1 MINIL
6 IVDDD
11 KSMREFLELILKRE
25 RYNVT
30 CAKDGADALLL
41 LKESF
46 FDLILTDLMMPAING
61 LELLKKAKELH
72 PDVKI
77 IMITAF
83 GTIETAIEA
92 IKLGAYDYI
101 TKPFNIDDIR
111 LRIRRAL
118 ESQRIEHEN
127 IMLKQKL
134 GITDGKWDIIG
145 VSNAMQEVFNLIER
159 VKDTKTNVLIYGESG
174 TGKELVAR
182 AVHYQGTRKNKP
194 FIPVN
199 CGAIPE
205 NLVES
210 ELFGHKR
217 GAFTGAVENKKGLF
231 IEADGGTVFLD
242 EISELPL
249 QAQVKLLRAIQD
261 KMIKPIGDTAE
272 YAVDVRIISATNKNL
287 KELVKNSRF
296 REDLFYRLNVIQIE
310 MKPLRERKDDILP
323 LARYFLDKYNK
334 EFGKGVKDFS
344 KETIDIL
351 KSYYYPGNV
360 RELENI
366 VERAVAIESSPVIL
380 PESLPSDIMHTVMES
395 RDKGYTLNDIAVR
408 FNGVIDN
415 LLNTIEKSLIEEAL
429 KSCSGD
435 RTKACALLGIP
446 MRSLRYRIKKYDI
459 LG

>member
-46 FDLILTDLMMPAING
+46 FDLIITDLMMPAING

-72 PDVKI
+72 PDVKT

-101 TKPFNIDDIR
+101 TKPFNIDDLR

-261 KMIKPIGDTAE
+261 KMIKPIGDSAE

-366 VERAVAIESSPVIL
+366 VERAVAIESSSVIL
-380 PESLPSDIMHTVMES
+380 PESLPPDIMHTVMES

-435 RTKACALLGIP
+435 RTKACSLLGIP

>member
-101 TKPFNIDDIR
+101 TKPFNIDDLR

>member
-6 IVDDD
+6 VVDDD

-25 RYNVT
+25 KYNVA
-30 CAKDGADALLL
+30 CAKDGADAILL
-41 LKESF
+41 LKENY
-46 FDLILTDLMMPAING
+46 FDLVITDLMMPVING
-61 LELLKKAKELH
+61 LELLKKAKELY
-72 PDVKI
+72 PDIKV

-83 GTIETAIEA
+83 GTIDTAIEA

-101 TKPFNIDDIR
+101 TKPFNNDDLR
-111 LRIRRAL
+111 LKIRRAI
-118 ESQRIEHEN
+118 EAQKIEHEN

-134 GITDGKWDIIG
+134 GIVDGKWDIIG
-145 VSNAMQEVFNLIER
+145 VSDAMREVFNLIER

-182 AVHYQGTRKNKP
+182 AIHYQGIRKAYP
-194 FIPVN
+194 FIPIN

-231 IEADGGTVFLD
+231 LEADGGTIFLD
-242 EISELPL
+242 EVSELPL
-249 QAQVKLLRAIQD
+249 ATQVKLLRAIQD
-261 KMIKPIGDTAE
+261 KKIKPIGDTVE
-272 YAVDVRIISATNKNL
+272 YPVDVRIISATNKNL
-287 KELVKNSRF
+287 KELINASRF

-310 MKPLRERKDDILP
+310 MKPLRERREDIPP
-323 LARYFLDKYNK
+323 LARHFLAKYNK
-334 EFGKGVKDFS
+334 EFSKNIKDFS
-344 KETIDIL
+344 KEAMDIL
-351 KSYYYPGNV
+351 KRYHYPGNV

-380 PESLPSDIMHTVMES
+380 PESLPQELTHHVTES
-395 RDKGYTLNDIAVR
+395 QVKGYTLEDIATK

-415 LLNTIEKSLIEEAL
+415 LLNSIEKDLIVQAL
-429 KSCSGD
+429 NACSGD
-435 RTKACALLGIP
+435 RIKTAKVLGIP
-446 MRSLRYRIKKYDI
+446 MRSLRYRIKKYNI
-459 LG
+459 SA

>member
-6 IVDDD
+6 VVDDD

-25 RYNVT
+25 KYNVA
-30 CAKDGADALLL
+30 CAKDGADAILL
-41 LKESF
+41 LKENY
-46 FDLILTDLMMPAING
+46 FDLVITDLMMPVING
-61 LELLKKAKELH
+61 LELLKKAKELY
-72 PDVKI
+72 PDIKV

-83 GTIETAIEA
+83 GTIDTAIEA

-101 TKPFNIDDIR
+101 TKPFNNDDLR
-111 LRIRRAL
+111 LKIRRAI
-118 ESQRIEHEN
+118 EAQKIEHEN

-134 GITDGKWDIIG
+134 GIVDGKWDIIG
-145 VSNAMQEVFNLIER
+145 VSDAMREVFNLIER

-182 AVHYQGTRKNKP
+182 AIHYQGIRKAYP
-194 FIPVN
+194 FIPIN

-231 IEADGGTVFLD
+231 LEADGGTIFLD
-242 EISELPL
+242 EVSELPL
-249 QAQVKLLRAIQD
+249 TTQVKLLRAIQD
-261 KMIKPIGDTAE
+261 KKIKPIGDTVE
-272 YAVDVRIISATNKNL
+272 YPVDVRIISATNKNL
-287 KELVKNSRF
+287 KELINASRF

-310 MKPLRERKDDILP
+310 MKPLRERREDIPP
-323 LARYFLDKYNK
+323 LARHFLAKYNK
-334 EFGKGVKDFS
+334 EFSKNIKDFS
-344 KETIDIL
+344 KEAMDIL
-351 KSYYYPGNV
+351 KRYHYPGNV

-380 PESLPSDIMHTVMES
+380 PESLPQELTHHVTES
-395 RDKGYTLNDIAVR
+395 QVKGYTLEDIATK

-415 LLNTIEKSLIEEAL
+415 LLNSIEKDLIVQAL
-429 KSCSGD
+429 NACSGD
-435 RTKACALLGIP
+435 RIKTAKVLGIP
-446 MRSLRYRIKKYDI
+446 MRSLRYRIKKYNI
-459 LG
+459 SA

>member
-6 IVDDD
+6 VVDDD

-30 CAKDGADALLL
+30 RARDGADALLL
-41 LKESF
+41 LKDNI
-46 FDLILTDLMMPAING
+46 FDLIITDLMMPAING
-61 LELLKKAKELH
+61 LELLKKAKELY
-72 PDVKI
+72 PGIKVI
-77 IMITAF
+77 VITAF

-101 TKPFNIDDIR
+101 TKPFNNDDLR

-118 ESQRIEHEN
+118 ETRRMEQEN
-127 IMLKQKL
+127 ILLKQKL

-145 VSNAMQEVFNLIER
+145 VSSAMQDVFNLIER
-159 VKDTKTNVLIYGESG
+159 VKDTRTNVLLYGESG

-182 AVHYQGTRKNKP
+182 AIHYQGTRKDKP
-194 FIPVN
+194 FIPIN

-231 IEADGGTVFLD
+231 LEADGGTVFLD
-242 EISELPL
+242 EVGELPL
-249 QAQVKLLRAIQD
+249 QTQVKLLRVIQD
-261 KMIKPIGDTAE
+261 KKIKPIGDNAE
-272 YAVDVRIISATNKNL
+272 YPVDVRIISATNKNL
-287 KELVKNSRF
+287 RELVKEAKF

-310 MKPLRERKDDILP
+310 MKPLRERKDDIVP
-323 LARYFLDKYNK
+323 LARHFLDRYNR
-334 EFGKGVKDFS
+334 EFSKSIRDFS
-344 KETIDIL
+344 KETMDIL
-351 KSYYYPGNV
+351 KSHFYPGNI

-366 VERAVAIESSPVIL
+366 VERAVAIEATPVIL
-380 PESLPSDIMHTVMES
+380 PESLPADLVRTGEES
-395 RDKGYTLNDIAVR
+395 GRHGYTLDDIAVR

-415 LLNTIEKSLIEEAL
+415 LLNTIEKGLIEDAL
-429 KSCSGD
+429 HACSGD
-435 RTKACALLGIP
+435 RTRACTLLGIP

-459 LG
+459 SD

>member
-6 IVDDD
+6 VVDDD
-11 KSMREFLELILKRE
+11 KSMREFIELILKRE
-25 RYNVT
+25 RYNVA
-30 CAKDGADALLL
+30 CAKDGADAILL
-41 LKESF
+41 LKDNF
-46 FDLILTDLMMPAING
+46 FDLIITDLMMPAING

-72 PDVKI
+72 HDIKV

-101 TKPFNIDDIR
+101 TKPFNNDDLR
-111 LRIRRAL
+111 LRIRRAI

-145 VSNAMQEVFNLIER
+145 VSNVMQEIFNLIDR
-159 VKDTKTNVLIYGESG
+159 VKDTRTNVLLYGESG

-182 AVHYQGTRKNKP
+182 AIHYQGIRKDKP
-194 FIPVN
+194 FIPIN

-217 GAFTGAVENKKGLF
+217 GSFTGAVENKKGLF
-231 IEADGGTVFLD
+231 IEADGGTIFLD
-242 EISELPL
+242 EVSELPL
-249 QAQVKLLRAIQD
+249 QTQVKLLRVIQD
-261 KMIKPIGDTAE
+261 KRIKPVGDAVE
-272 YAVDVRIISATNKNL
+272 YPVDVRIISATNKNL
-287 KELVKNSRF
+287 RELVKDAGF

-310 MKPLRERKDDILP
+310 MKPLRERKEDILP
-323 LARYFLDKYNK
+323 LARHFLDKYNK
-334 EFGKGVKDFS
+334 EFVKGIKDFS

-366 VERAVAIESSPVIL
+366 VERAVAIESTPVIL
-380 PESLPSDIMHTVMES
+380 PESLPPDIMHTVTES

-415 LLNTIEKSLIEEAL
+415 LLNTIEKGLIEEAL

-435 RTKACALLGIP
+435 RAKACALLGIP
-446 MRSLRYRIKKYDI
+446 MRSLRYRIKKYNIID
-459 LG
+459 

>member
-101 TKPFNIDDIR
+101 TKPFNIDDLR

-249 QAQVKLLRAIQD
+249 PAQVKLLRAIQD
-261 KMIKPIGDTAE
+261 KMIKPIGDSAE

>member
-46 FDLILTDLMMPAING
+46 FDLIITDLMMPAING

-101 TKPFNIDDIR
+101 TKPFNIDDLR

-380 PESLPSDIMHTVMES
+380 PESLPPDIMHTVMES

-435 RTKACALLGIP
+435 RTKACSLLGIP
-446 MRSLRYRIKKYDI
+446 MRSLRYRIKKYNI

>member
-6 IVDDD
+6 VVDDD

-25 RYNVT
+25 KYNVA
-30 CAKDGADALLL
+30 CAKDGADAILL
-41 LKESF
+41 LKENY
-46 FDLILTDLMMPAING
+46 FDLVITDLMMPVING
-61 LELLKKAKELH
+61 LELLKKAKELY
-72 PDVKI
+72 PDIKV

-83 GTIETAIEA
+83 GTIDTAIEA

-101 TKPFNIDDIR
+101 TKPFNNDDLR
-111 LRIRRAL
+111 LKIRRAI
-118 ESQRIEHEN
+118 EAQKIEHEN

-134 GITDGKWDIIG
+134 GIVDGKWDIIG
-145 VSNAMQEVFNLIER
+145 VSDAMREVFNLIER

-182 AVHYQGTRKNKP
+182 AIHYQGIRKAYP
-194 FIPVN
+194 FIPIN

-231 IEADGGTVFLD
+231 LEADGGTIFLD
-242 EISELPL
+242 EVSELPL
-249 QAQVKLLRAIQD
+249 ATQVKLLRAIQD
-261 KMIKPIGDTAE
+261 KKIKPIGDTVE
-272 YAVDVRIISATNKNL
+272 YPVDVRIISATNKNL
-287 KELVKNSRF
+287 KELINASRF

-310 MKPLRERKDDILP
+310 MKPLRERREDIPP
-323 LARYFLDKYNK
+323 LARHFLAKYNK
-334 EFGKGVKDFS
+334 EFSKNIKDFS
-344 KETIDIL
+344 KEAMDIL
-351 KSYYYPGNV
+351 KRYHYPGNV

-380 PESLPSDIMHTVMES
+380 PESLPQELTHHVAES
-395 RDKGYTLNDIAVR
+395 QVKGYTLEDIATK

-415 LLNTIEKSLIEEAL
+415 LLNSIEKDLIVQAL
-429 KSCSGD
+429 NACSGD
-435 RTKACALLGIP
+435 RIKTAKVLGIP
-446 MRSLRYRIKKYDI
+446 MRSLRYRIKKYNI
-459 LG
+459 SA